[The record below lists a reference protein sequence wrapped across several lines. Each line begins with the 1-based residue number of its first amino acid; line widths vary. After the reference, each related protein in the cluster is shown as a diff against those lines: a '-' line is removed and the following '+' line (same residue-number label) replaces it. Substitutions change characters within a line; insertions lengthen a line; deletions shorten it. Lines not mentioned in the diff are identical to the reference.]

1 MSTVDPW
8 LTPPGQ
14 VAASQRDANALFSL
28 MHDVLAAEEAR
39 QRALD
44 AAEPTEQR
52 SSERRAFSCLQLLAP
67 FDGARMPSQ
76 AEFAPQRCHD
86 LSPSGFSFWR
96 NQRLCPQQVIVALG
110 EVPFSFFVAEIIR
123 QDWQPQHNAW
133 LIGCRFIRRIE

>member
-1 MSTVDPW
+1 MSTIDPW

-14 VAASQRDANALFSL
+14 VAGAQRDANALFSL

-44 AAEPTEQR
+44 AIEPAEQR

-67 FDGARMPSQ
+67 FDGERMPSQ

-86 LSPSGFSFWR
+86 LSPS
-96 NQRLCPQQVIVALG
+96 A
-110 EVPFSFFVAEIIR
+110 FVLAQSAATTSSCHRRPGRSAIFVLR
-123 QDWQPQHNAW
+123 GRDHSASLAAAAQCLADWLPIYTPH
-133 LIGCRFIRRIE
+133 